1 MDKDNFWKVAVKCYT
16 YNHASYIKDTLE
28 GFVMQKTDFPYIAM
42 VVDDASTDG
51 AQDVVADFVNK
62 NFSIDNSAV
71 AYRKE
76 TEYAHVVFAQHK
88 VNLNCFIVVLFLKE
102 NHYQRKKGYKKI
114 EYLAE
119 WRSKTEYEAICEGD
133 DYWIDPLKLQK
144 QVDVLDKHPDFSMCC
159 SDAVI
164 QTSETVLD
172 WSRYDK
178 NQVMPVED
186 IVLGGGGFMQTA
198 TLLYRSELLLDG
210 KYPEFARKCH
220 VGDYPLQ
227 IYAALRGKVF
237 WFAEKQ
243 VVYRFEMGNSFTK
256 KYRLLDVGI
265 KLKGLRSEIDMLQ
278 GMDQYSH
285 GKYAAAFKK
294 KQTEIVH
301 RLLLVNYANYR
312 IIKELFADVIE
323 VFDKG
328 QKLDELLVRLH
339 CPLLAKIHNRLRI
352 IISKT

>member
-102 NHYQRKKGYKKI
+102 NHYQRKKSYKKI

-243 VVYRFEMGNSFTK
+243 VVYRFEMGNSWTK
-256 KYRLLDVGI
+256 RYEKFNIDQ
-265 KLKGLRSEIDMLQ
+265 KLKGWRSEIDMLQ
-278 GMDQYSH
+278 GMDQYSN
-285 GKYAAAFKK
+285 GLYAEIFQK
-294 KQTEIVH
+294 KQIELVH
-301 RLLLVNYANYR
+301 SLLFAYNSNYR
-312 IIKELFADVIE
+312 VVKMMFGDVIE
-323 VFDKG
+323 MFDKG
-328 QKLDELLVRLH
+328 QKFNELLIRLN
-339 CPLLAKIHNRLRI
+339 CPLLARIHNRLRI
-352 IISKT
+352 FISKI